1 MSLFAFQQQFPDEAS
16 CLSFLENQR
25 WGEDG
30 KNRYCPHCGSL
41 KTYKF
46 ADGKLFKCGDCRK
59 KFTVKVGTMFS
70 DSHIPLQKWFYAIY
84 LNTSLRKGISSI
96 QLAKYLDITQKTA
109 WFMLQRI
116 RHSVEK
122 AGRGDLLDNIVEA
135 DETYVGGKRHDGQR
149 GRGASGKTPVVGI
162 AERKGEI
169 RLAVTEDTKAATLNK
184 VITSNVIPGSTVMT
198 DEYRP
203 YDNVTHWG
211 YKHSRVNHASKQFAV
226 GQKHTNTIE
235 GAWSHLKLSIRA
247 IYIGVSP
254 KHLQKYCAE
263 YEYRYNTRELKDDE
277 RFGKWFGF
285 VNGKNLKYKDL
296 IGLGRFVLAPA
307 NVPALKQAGLKV
319 LPTDRLK
326 KRRLARG
333 NKPAALPGDDELLR
347 DSEGIY

>member
-16 CLSFLENQR
+16 CLSFLETQR
-25 WGEDG
+25 WGEDS

-46 ADGKLFKCGDCRK
+46 TDGKLFKCGDCRK

-70 DSHIPLQKWFYAIY
+70 DSHIPLQKWFYAVY
-84 LNTSLRKGISSI
+84 LNTSLKNGISSI

-122 AGRGDLLDNIVEA
+122 AGRGDLLGNIVEA
-135 DETYVGGKRHDGQR
+135 DETYIGGKKHDGQR
-149 GRGASGKTPVVGI
+149 GRGASGKTPVAGI

-169 RLAVTEDTKAATLNK
+169 RLAVTQDTTARTLEK
-184 VITSNVIPGSTVMT
+184 VITDNVTPGSTVMT

-203 YDNVTHWG
+203 YNHVMRLG
-211 YKHSRVNHASKQFAV
+211 YEHRRVNHSSKEFAV
-226 GQKHTNTIE
+226 GQNHTNTIE

-263 YEYRYNTRELKDDE
+263 YEYRYNTRELKDNE
-277 RFGKWFGF
+277 RFDKWFGF
-285 VNGKNLKYKDL
+285 VNGKNLAYKQL
-296 IGLGRFVLAPA
+296 IGIKRLTFAPA
-307 NVPALKQAGLKV
+307 IAASTPTPASSTNPLPKQ
-319 LPTDRLK
+319 DRLAK
-326 KRRLARG
+326 FR
-333 NKPAALPGDDELLR
+333 KPRALPGDDEELLR
-347 DSEGIY
+347 DSESF

>member
-16 CLSFLENQR
+16 CLTFLENQR
-25 WGEDG
+25 WGENG
-30 KNRYCPHCGSL
+30 TGRYCPHCGSV

-46 ADGKLFKCGDCRK
+46 VDGKLFKCGECRK

-70 DSHIPLQKWFYAIY
+70 DSHILLQKWFYAIY
-84 LNTSLRKGISSI
+84 LNTSLKKGISSI

-116 RHSVEK
+116 RYSVEK
-122 AGRGDLLDNIVEA
+122 SGRGDLLGNIVEA
-135 DETYVGGKRHDGQR
+135 DETYVGGTRHDGKR

-169 RLAVTEDTKAATLNK
+169 RLEVTENTKAVTLDK
-184 VITSNVIPGSTVMT
+184 VITDHVTPGATVMT

-203 YDNVTHWG
+203 YGHVTQLG
-211 YKHSRVNHASKQFAV
+211 YKHRRVNHASKNFVV

-277 RFGKWFGF
+277 RFDKWFGF
-285 VNGKNLKYKDL
+285 VNGDNLTYRKL
-296 IGLGRFVLAPA
+296 IGIRQMALATADATPSIVMPRT
-307 NVPALKQAGLKV
+307 NPIPKK
-319 LPTDRLK
+319 DRLAK
-326 KRRLARG
+326 YRKHRS
-333 NKPAALPGDDELLR
+333 LPGDSTQLPQ
-347 DSEGIY
+347 DSESF

>member
-1 MSLFAFQQQFPDEAS
+1 LLAFQKQFPDEAT
-16 CLSFLENQR
+16 CLMFLEEQR
-25 WGEDG
+25 WSNG
-30 KNRYCPHCGSL
+30 RYCPHCGSL
-41 KTYKF
+41 KSYKF

-70 DSHIPLQKWFYAIY
+70 DSHVPLQKWFYAIY
-84 LNTSLRKGISSI
+84 LNTSLKKGISSI

-116 RHSVEK
+116 RYSVER
-122 AGRGDLLDNIVEA
+122 AGRSDLLGNIVEA
-135 DETYVGGKRHDGQR
+135 DETYVGGKKHDGMR

-169 RLAVTEDTKAATLNK
+169 RLAVTEDTKTATLNK
-184 VITSNVIPGSTVMT
+184 VITDNVKPGSTVIT

-203 YDNVTHWG
+203 YSHVTQLG
-211 YKHSRVNHASKQFAV
+211 YMHRRVNHASKSFVV

-277 RFGKWFGF
+277 RFDKWFGF
-285 VNGKNLKYKDL
+285 VNGANLTYRKL
-296 IGLGRFVLAPA
+296 IGVGRLTMAPA
-307 NVPALKQAGLKV
+307 GTAPSLTSLSKK
-319 LPTDRLK
+319 DRLK
-326 KRRLARG
+326 KLRLNRQG
-333 NKPAALPGDDELLR
+333 KPRALPGEDDLLL
-347 DSEGIY
+347 DSEIFSRY